1 MIFNIIV
8 GNPPYNKGIDIDF
21 MYKAFKLVDRS
32 GFITMIVPAKWETA
46 SDDSVMSFKYC
57 SYAEFRELVGPYISK
72 AVFYPCCKEVFD
84 ILQVDGITYILIDK

>member
-1 MIFNIIV
+1 MIFNVIV

-21 MYKAFKLVDRS
+21 MYKAFKFVDRS

-57 SYAEFRELVGPYISK
+57 SYVEFR
-72 AVFYPCCKEVFD
+72 
-84 ILQVDGITYILIDK
+84 